1 MQLQVIRQDK
11 SKHPFMR
18 GMLAHKLM
26 QRGLSFDQAYQISK
40 DAKSYFQEQT
50 EVTSESLMQSV
61 DELIVSR
68 YGKELLRTLTSELF
82 LLENKFVFFVETQPH
97 HFLKDY

>member
-40 DAKSYFQEQT
+40 DAKSFFQEQT

-82 LLENKFVFFVETQPH
+82 PSKTNLCFS
-97 HFLKDY
+97 